1 MMYKFGIFEKQKISF
16 KTETLPFDIKT
27 KMTNGIYV
35 LVFRESRKQ
44 KIDLQFLK
52 NFGNFQKIDAP
63 IQGGLDYSQV
73 LHALLCKYQSS
84 SGKKS
89 WVFECIGWCSIAAK
103 KSKRKVLI
111 ETGISFSSSHFLQ
124 QDLQKDSRSWIRI
137 SYERLEKYQ
146 VYPHSMQKN
155 YLLSCTYVATF
166 IDHCFSNC
174 GELM

>member
-52 NFGNFQKIDAP
+52 DFGNFQKIDAP

-103 KSKRKVLI
+103 KVKEKSLLKLVFPFLHPTFCNRICRKIVVV
-111 ETGISFSSSHFLQ
+111 GSVSVM
-124 QDLQKDSRSWIRI
+124 KDQRNTRYTHIPCRKNI
-137 SYERLEKYQ
+137 VQL
-146 VYPHSMQKN
+146 VHMYPH
-155 YLLSCTYVATF
+155 LL
-166 IDHCFSNC
+166 CFSNC
-174 GELM
+174 CESM